1 MTRHMK
7 KNDFKQRLLSREPL
21 TGVWLGLASPYVAEL
36 AATAGFDWLLL
47 DGEHAPNDLASLLG
61 QLQAI
66 APYAS
71 APVVRPPQGDTAL
84 LKQYL
89 DIGVQNLLIPMVES
103 AEQAAELV
111 AATRYPPRGVRGMG
125 SVLARASR
133 WGQVEDY
140 LARADDEICLILQLE
155 SPQALDNLEA
165 IAAVDGV
172 DGLFIGPADLSAAM
186 GHRGNPGH
194 PEVRAAIDD
203 AIVRLRAVGKAAGI
217 ITLDEDEARGY
228 LAAGCGFVGVGV
240 DALLLV
246 EALRGLAGRFRP
258 T

>member
-1 MTRHMK
+1 MTP
-7 KNDFKQRLLSREPL
+7 NPFKQRLLHGEPM
-21 TGVWLGLASPYVAEL
+21 TGIWLGLASPYVAEL
-36 AATAGFDWLLL
+36 AATIGFDWLLL

-71 APVVRPPQGDTAL
+71 APVVRPPVGDTVL
-84 LKQYL
+84 IKQYL
-89 DIGVQNLLIPMVES
+89 DIGVQNLLIPMVET
-103 AEQAAELV
+103 AEQGAEVV
-111 AATRYPPRGVRGMG
+111 AATRYPPEGVRGMG

-140 LARADDEICLILQLE
+140 LDRAGEEICLILQLE
-155 SPQALDNLEA
+155 SPGALANLEA
-165 IAAVDGV
+165 IAAVEGV

-203 AIVRLRAVGKAAGI
+203 AIGRIRATGKAAGI
-217 ITLDEDEARGY
+217 ITLDEDEARDY
-228 LAAGCGFVGVGV
+228 LEAGFGFVGVGV
-240 DALLLV
+240 DALVLA
-246 EALRGLAGRFRP
+246 EGLRGLAGRFRSS
-258 T
+258 